1 MNVADYTSAVGA
13 YRRTFPNKQQQIEQT
28 PDPAVR
34 EMLLNMERRGIET
47 VFDRFDSQQPQC
59 VFGMAG
65 ICCKNC
71 FMGPCKITKRSPRG
85 VCGADADLIVARNL
99 LRHLASGTAAHGARG
114 RESMLALLLAAQ
126 HKVDLPI
133 LGEQKVRATAAK
145 FGFDPSLP
153 LDELAEKVAT
163 YLLEDLSRTV
173 PSEHHAIAAF
183 APKERLETWKKLGIL
198 PIGTYHEVFE
208 SLHRTTTGTDGDWK
222 NVMKQFLRT
231 GVAFAWSS
239 CLGSSIAMD
248 SLFGLP
254 VRAKTRV
261 NVGVLRK
268 DTVNVAVHG
277 HSPLLVS
284 EIVRLGRSPEWQAK
298 ARAAGAAGMEFYG
311 ICCSGL
317 SAMYRDYGVVP
328 LANAAGAELVL
339 GTGALD
345 LWVADVQ
352 DVFPTIMNV
361 AKCFKTAVITTSD
374 SARLPDAEHY
384 ELKHDH
390 SNISEIHELAEK
402 ILTRAIAAHFERE
415 GVPRSIPDYEVQAE
429 IGFSV
434 EFIDQFYTIAG
445 LADAIKDGR
454 VRGIVNLVGC
464 SNPRQIYEKAIVT
477 VASELISHNILV
489 LTNGCA
495 SFPLL
500 KLGYCSE
507 KALEYTGDTLKEFL
521 RGLPPVWHMGEC
533 LDNARASGLF
543 SALSQRL
550 GEPLKRLPF
559 AFSSP
564 EWSNEKGL
572 CAALAFRLLGLN
584 SYHCVYAPVQG
595 SVNVERFMATGT
607 KEILGSEMKVDTDAG
622 KLAAEIIKDIEDRRR
637 ELGWN

>member
-231 GVAFAWSS
+231 GIAFAWSS

-261 NVGVLRK
+261 NVGALRK

-284 EIVRLGRSPEWQAK
+284 EIVRLGRTPEWQAK
-298 ARAAGAAGMEFYG
+298 AKAAGAAGMEFYG

-434 EFIDQFYTIAG
+434 ECIGQFYTLAG
-445 LADAIKDGR
+445 LADAVKDGR
-454 VRGIVNLVGC
+454 IRGIVNLVGC

-500 KLGYCSE
+500 KLGY
-507 KALEYTGDTLKEFL
+507 
-521 RGLPPVWHMGEC
+521 
-533 LDNARASGLF
+533 
-543 SALSQRL
+543 
-550 GEPLKRLPF
+550 
-559 AFSSP
+559 
-564 EWSNEKGL
+564 
-572 CAALAFRLLGLN
+572 
-584 SYHCVYAPVQG
+584 
-595 SVNVERFMATGT
+595 
-607 KEILGSEMKVDTDAG
+607 
-622 KLAAEIIKDIEDRRR
+622 
-637 ELGWN
+637 